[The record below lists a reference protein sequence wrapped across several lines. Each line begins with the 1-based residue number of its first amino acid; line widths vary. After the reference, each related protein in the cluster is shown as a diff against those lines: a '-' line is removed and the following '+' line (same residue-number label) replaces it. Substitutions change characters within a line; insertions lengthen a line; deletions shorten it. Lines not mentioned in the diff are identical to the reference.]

1 VRRLPRTVHT
11 VDERVERRSA
21 RENAR
26 IIVEHAVLDV
36 ISGKEQSFERAFAEA
51 KSSTT
56 SRCPR
61 RTTRR

>member
-36 ISGKEQSFERAFAEA
+36 ISGKEQSFERASAEA

-56 SRCPR
+56 SR
-61 RTTRR
+61 